1 MNIMRGNVIYADLGQ
16 HPNEC
21 DSRQSGVRPCVVVS
35 NPKSRILNVC
45 PCSTRTDKKYNPV
58 HVEILAEDIKGYPM
72 KKSVVMIEQI
82 VPIDRRLV
90 KSKIGYI
97 CNKEVMSAI
106 DAAIRIQ
113 LGIKEK
119 SAKIKKRFVRYR
131 EGAELYSMSERK
143 FMDLAKDAQAT
154 YKINQVVLVNCDIL
168 DEYLESFRIT
178 D

>member
-16 HPNEC
+16 HSNEC

-58 HVEILAEDIKGYPM
+58 HVEILAKDIKGYPM

-97 CNKEVMSAI
+97 CNK
-106 DAAIRIQ
+106 
-113 LGIKEK
+113 
-119 SAKIKKRFVRYR
+119 AK
-131 EGAELYSMSERK
+131 L
-143 FMDLAKDAQAT
+143 
-154 YKINQVVLVNCDIL
+154 
-168 DEYLESFRIT
+168 
-178 D
+178 

>member
-58 HVEILAEDIKGYPM
+58 HVEILAKDIKGYPM
-72 KKSVVMIEQI
+72 KKSVVIIEQI

-119 SAKIKKRFVRYR
+119 AD
-131 EGAELYSMSERK
+131 GSEERRG
-143 FMDLAKDAQAT
+143 D
-154 YKINQVVLVNCDIL
+154 V
-168 DEYLESFRIT
+168 
-178 D
+178 

>member
-1 MNIMRGNVIYADLGQ
+1 MRCLFICRCSGQ
-16 HPNEC
+16 G
-21 DSRQSGVRPCVVVS
+21 DSGQRGKTV
-35 NPKSRILNVC
+35 
-45 PCSTRTDKKYNPV
+45 PV

-113 LGIKEK
+113 LGIKEE
-119 SAKIKKRFVRYR
+119 AD
-131 EGAELYSMSERK
+131 GSE
-143 FMDLAKDAQAT
+143 
-154 YKINQVVLVNCDIL
+154 
-168 DEYLESFRIT
+168 E
-178 D
+178 

>member
-58 HVEILAEDIKGYPM
+58 HMEILAEDIKGYPM
-72 KKSVVMIEQI
+72 KKSVVMVEQI

-97 CNKEVMSAI
+97 CNKEVMNAI
-106 DAAIRIQ
+106 DAAICIQ
-113 LGIKEK
+113 LGIKEE
-119 SAKIKKRFVRYR
+119 AY
-131 EGAELYSMSERK
+131 GSE
-143 FMDLAKDAQAT
+143 
-154 YKINQVVLVNCDIL
+154 
-168 DEYLESFRIT
+168 E
-178 D
+178 

>member
-16 HPNEC
+16 HPNDC

-45 PCSTRTDKKYNPV
+45 PCSTRTDKRYNPV

-97 CNKEVMSAI
+97 CNKEVMNAI

-113 LGIKEK
+113 LGIKEE
-119 SAKIKKRFVRYR
+119 AD
-131 EGAELYSMSERK
+131 GSE
-143 FMDLAKDAQAT
+143 
-154 YKINQVVLVNCDIL
+154 
-168 DEYLESFRIT
+168 E
-178 D
+178 